1 MTFTYV
7 TDSKHRFYLDKILTQ
22 AGITDVNTKTQINV
36 ILSCWSFVVAC
47 GGSYLLDFVG
57 RRKQALGSVMGMIVS
72 LYAVGGMIKSEFQ
85 KFRSSLFLLMKLTS
99 RSFRRQLQQIRRIW
113 HDRLHLPVPRLLC
126 ILNHSID
133 KPLSN

>member
-85 KFRSSLFLLMKLTS
+85 KFRSSAVSPYEINVEKLSETAPTNQAYMA
-99 RSFRRQLQQIRRIW
+99 RSPSSSCSKASMHSQS
-113 HDRLHLPVPRLLC
+113 LH
-126 ILNHSID
+126 
-133 KPLSN
+133 